1 MTTTEPATKG
11 LRESAENRTARFERT
26 AARES
31 LRYHEALA
39 IGQSSPPARTAENEF
54 KDAGAGI

>member
-1 MTTTEPATKG
+1 MTTTGREKTGFK
-11 LRESAENRTARFERT
+11 ESAENHTARFERT

-39 IGQSSPPARTAENEF
+39 IGQSSPSTQTAEDDF
-54 KDAGAGI
+54 KDAGANI

>member
-1 MTTTEPATKG
+1 MTTTARENIGFAEPA
-11 LRESAENRTARFERT
+11 ENHTARFERT

-39 IGQSSPPARTAENEF
+39 IGQSSPPVQTAEDDF